1 MITLDQIKELSKKY
15 KTNESVIA
23 REYIQLSVLKEL
35 YSSNFSKQIYFKGG
49 TALRLIYGGKRFSED
64 LDFTVLMDEA
74 LFIEG
79 ITKIFD
85 NLKSLYPYEIKE
97 KETLTGKTHLLTAN
111 INGLSAPSYVRLDF
125 SMRETVLE
133 PTESIL
139 KTEYP
144 IIVQNFIS
152 TLSKNEILAE
162 KIRAIMT
169 RYKHRD
175 LYDIWLLLEIGAVLD
190 INLVN
195 KKLAYYNESFHRDKF
210 LSALEKFKKDDFVS
224 DLRPFVPINEREKL
238 DDFFDY
244 VKSYL
249 FKYLESS

>member
-1 MITLDQIKELSKKY
+1 MITLDIIKELSKKY
-15 KTNESVIA
+15 KTNEAVIA
-23 REYIQLSVLKEL
+23 REYVQLSVLKEL
-35 YSSNFSKQIYFKGG
+35 YSLKFSKQIYFKGG

-64 LDFTVLMDEA
+64 LDFTVSMDEA

-79 ITKIFD
+79 ITKVFG
-85 NLKSLYPYEIKE
+85 NLESLYPYEIKE
-97 KETLTGKTHLLTAN
+97 KETLTGKTYLLTAN

-125 SMRETVLE
+125 SMRESVIE
-133 PTESIL
+133 PVESIL

-152 TLSKNEILAE
+152 TLSKNEMLAE
-162 KIRAIMT
+162 KIRAIMA

-190 INLVN
+190 IDLVN
-195 KKLAYYNESFHRDKF
+195 KKLAYYNETFDKNKL
-210 LSALEKFKKDDFVS
+210 LSALESFKKGDFII

-244 VKSYL
+244 VKAYL
-249 FKYLESS
+249 VKYLKAS